1 MARLPF
7 PVGSVNWQDYRAT
20 NTGMIVYYSSDPVS
34 EVPIREIPEEFDSP
48 VAPEPH
54 YETGTHGLYSCSRPK
69 VRQAFMKSKV
79 RYLLFVTKYAGTNAD
94 LRDKYL
100 ITGFYR
106 ISRTADAK
114 RLHIRYC
121 RDYECLELTSSCMA
135 FLADEVHFVAA
146 EDAVVVTEEM
156 LKAWG
161 YAARITKQT
170 RIILDETQTAA
181 LLAHLRLKP
190 NALDAYIAETE
201 RLQPHA
207 AEGDAEEVEEDAE
220 AEVEQPAADT
230 TVMETQVFP
239 VVDERVEPDT
249 VNRAS
254 Q

>member
-7 PVGSVNWQDYRAT
+7 PVGSVNWQDYRAA
-20 NTGMIVYYSSDPVS
+20 NTGMIVCYGSDPVS
-34 EVPIREIPEEFDSP
+34 EVPIREIPEELDSS
-48 VAPEPH
+48 VVPEPH

-69 VRQAFMKSKV
+69 VRAAFMKSKV
-79 RYLLFVTKYAGTNAD
+79 RYLLFVTKYAGTNAE

-106 ISRTADAK
+106 VSRTADAK

-121 RDYECLELTSSCMA
+121 RDYECLEMTSSCMA

-146 EDAVVVTEEM
+146 ADAVVVTDEM
-156 LKAWG
+156 LKGWG
-161 YAARITKQT
+161 YAARITRQT
-170 RIILDETQTAA
+170 RIILDETQTAT

-201 RLQPHA
+201 RLQPHTAEGNAGEAA
-207 AEGDAEEVEEDAE
+207 AEAEV
-220 AEVEQPAADT
+220 EVEQPAADT
-230 TVMETQVFP
+230 DVMATQVFP

-249 VNRAS
+249 IKRAG